1 MYIKQE
7 GMMQMTFT
15 KLPKSIT
22 AEELL
27 STPLPPVKWII
38 PGLLP
43 AGLALFAGPS
53 KAGKSWLTLWL
64 CLQIAQGNPVWNRE
78 IEPRTVIY
86 FSLEDTFN
94 RLQNRIFQLIDGG
107 DAPER
112 LILQTECPSIGQ
124 GLEEQV
130 ESLIHTYRDVGLVVI
145 DTLQKVRVSDGNG
158 GMYAND
164 YKEAGALK
172 KLADK
177 YGICILLIHH
187 LRKQT
192 ASDPFEQISGST
204 GLMGVAD
211 TSWVMQRKRMSQT
224 ADILLTGRDMDDRT
238 LHLRE
243 KNCVWTLEDE
253 ETAEEREIKTVPDY
267 LWKVAEYIESV
278 GNWQGTASELLAAA
292 GIENAKPNQFTYNMA
307 KYFDKVFE
315 PKNIRY
321 KTHRKNKVRL
331 LSFYGDDGDGGDD
344 DIDITQL
351 SGWGIPERPSPSSPY
366 AGYKRNLDIVYP
378 LIGGIPLAKLLPMTL
393 EEMCEEL
400 RKRPGRGG
408 NCIKETTV
416 QKYLETVSS
425 VLEDAKKNDIIPFN
439 PAHRVRKKH
448 IEKEVQHIPQKY
460 EMGKLMRAIQNE
472 PILYRAYYTLAIT
485 TGLRRGELCA
495 LQWRDITGAC
505 ELTVRRSRSCASGQI
520 VESDTKSHRER
531 IVTIPLGIWELL
543 MALRQQQVLH
553 SGVPDREQP
562 IFTDPDGHVP
572 HPDTFTRHLR
582 KLYKQCG
589 LSEDYHLHTLRHFY
603 ATYLLQEGTSKQ
615 VAASLLG
622 HADTAFLERTYC
634 HPQDAVKLQAANLM
648 QDLLNSQN
656 PCYVAFMKNKNR
668 KAKKA
673 G

>member
-1 MYIKQE
+1 MAVTKIWTIKDSLQRVLDYAANPDKTE
-7 GMMQMTFT
+7 YDALAQTLHYAENDAKT
-15 KLPKSIT
+15 KLNES
-22 AEELL
+22 
-27 STPLPPVKWII
+27 
-38 PGLLP
+38 
-43 AGLALFAGPS
+43 
-53 KAGKSWLTLWL
+53 
-64 CLQIAQGNPVWNRE
+64 AQLVTGIHCRADHAWE
-78 IEPRTVIY
+78 DMRTVQER
-86 FSLEDTFN
+86 FGKT
-94 RLQNRIFQLIDGG
+94 DGVVALHAYQSFREG
-107 DAPER
+107 EVTPEQCHE
-112 LILQTECPSIGQ
+112 I
-124 GLEEQV
+124 
-130 ESLIHTYRDVGLVVI
+130 
-145 DTLQKVRVSDGNG
+145 
-158 GMYAND
+158 
-164 YKEAGALK
+164 
-172 KLADK
+172 
-177 YGICILLIHH
+177 
-187 LRKQT
+187 
-192 ASDPFEQISGST
+192 
-204 GLMGVAD
+204 GVALA
-211 TSWVMQRKRMSQT
+211 RK
-224 ADILLTGRDMDDRT
+224 
-238 LHLRE
+238 
-243 KNCVWTLEDE
+243 VWGKRFQVL
-253 ETAEEREIKTVPDY
+253 
-267 LWKVAEYIESV
+267 VA
-278 GNWQGTASELLAAA
+278 
-292 GIENAKPNQFTYNMA
+292 
-307 KYFDKVFE
+307 
-315 PKNIRY
+315 
-321 KTHRKNKVRL
+321 THMNT
-331 LSFYGDDGDGGDD
+331 D
-344 DIDITQL
+344 
-351 SGWGIPERPSPSSPY
+351 
-366 AGYKRNLDIVYP
+366 
-378 LIGGIPLAKLLPMTL
+378 IPLAKLRPMTL

-400 RKRPGRGG
+400 RKRPGRGE

-531 IVTIPLGIWELL
+531 IVTIPIGIWELL

-553 SGVPDREQP
+553 SGVPDRDQP

-582 KLYKQCG
+582 KLYKKCG

-634 HPQDAVKLQAANLM
+634 HPQDVAKRQAANLM
-648 QDLLNSQN
+648 QDLLNNQN
-656 PCYVAFMKNKNR
+656 PCYVAFMKNRNR

>member
-1 MYIKQE
+1 MAVTKIWTIKDSLQRVLDYAANPDKTE
-7 GMMQMTFT
+7 YDALAQTLHYAENDAKT
-15 KLPKSIT
+15 KLNES
-22 AEELL
+22 
-27 STPLPPVKWII
+27 
-38 PGLLP
+38 
-43 AGLALFAGPS
+43 
-53 KAGKSWLTLWL
+53 
-64 CLQIAQGNPVWNRE
+64 AQLVTGIHCRADHAWE
-78 IEPRTVIY
+78 DMRTVQER
-86 FSLEDTFN
+86 FGKT
-94 RLQNRIFQLIDGG
+94 DGVVALHAYQSFREG
-107 DAPER
+107 EVTPEQCHE
-112 LILQTECPSIGQ
+112 I
-124 GLEEQV
+124 
-130 ESLIHTYRDVGLVVI
+130 
-145 DTLQKVRVSDGNG
+145 
-158 GMYAND
+158 
-164 YKEAGALK
+164 
-172 KLADK
+172 
-177 YGICILLIHH
+177 
-187 LRKQT
+187 
-192 ASDPFEQISGST
+192 
-204 GLMGVAD
+204 GVALA
-211 TSWVMQRKRMSQT
+211 RK
-224 ADILLTGRDMDDRT
+224 
-238 LHLRE
+238 
-243 KNCVWTLEDE
+243 VWGKRFQVL
-253 ETAEEREIKTVPDY
+253 
-267 LWKVAEYIESV
+267 VA
-278 GNWQGTASELLAAA
+278 
-292 GIENAKPNQFTYNMA
+292 
-307 KYFDKVFE
+307 
-315 PKNIRY
+315 
-321 KTHRKNKVRL
+321 THMNT
-331 LSFYGDDGDGGDD
+331 D
-344 DIDITQL
+344 
-351 SGWGIPERPSPSSPY
+351 
-366 AGYKRNLDIVYP
+366 
-378 LIGGIPLAKLLPMTL
+378 IPLAKLRPMTL

-400 RKRPGRGG
+400 RKRPGRGE

-531 IVTIPLGIWELL
+531 IVTIPIGIWELL

-553 SGVPDREQP
+553 SGVPDRDQP

-582 KLYKQCG
+582 KLYKKCG

-634 HPQDAVKLQAANLM
+634 HPQDVAKRQAANLM
-648 QDLLNSQN
+648 QDLLNNQN